1 MYKRL
6 FGLVWIALVFWGSI
20 VRAQGLMPVQEVA
33 RLVLALQPGESTELL
48 YGFAPGDSVGLLVAE
63 RDSDRIGSVEV
74 FEYPTTP
81 RLAERDAHRIVLG
94 WVSPRKQIYRIRIV
108 GHARRSRTV
117 HVILTRRPA
126 REGTVGFN
134 TTVYFR
140 SRIDSSAAGEL
151 ERISEQITDTTLV
164 PVMDRKIRLGARYTS
179 RTAAQGAV
187 VPLTLPGGTLSW
199 SMYIGVGEAGA
210 KAYQDGKDRFVS
222 AAASAAS
229 AIPGYGL
236 LAALA
241 LHGVNY
247 IDKALVH
254 GDAIRYALYAREADA
269 QAALSAKPT
278 LTKPLAEG
286 SSAAEALAFPKP
298 RQKQYWLVLR
308 STNWLE
314 PQDVWVAAESVQLRV
329 RTSATVR
336 KKTVGKVV
344 QEAYLAD

>member
-1 MYKRL
+1 MQMLGGYASA
-6 FGLVWIALVFWGSI
+6 W
-20 VRAQGLMPVQEVA
+20 AQTQWPVQEVA
-33 RLVLALQPGESTELL
+33 RLVLLLKPQASTELL
-48 YGFAPGDSVGLLVAE
+48 YGFAPGDSVSLLVAE
-63 RDSDRIGSVEV
+63 RDSDRIGGVEV

-81 RLAERDAHRIVLG
+81 RLAERESHRVALA
-94 WVSPRKQIYRIRIV
+94 WVSPRKQIYRIRIT
-108 GHARRSRTV
+108 GHERRERTV
-117 HVILTRRPA
+117 HIILKRRPA
-126 REGTVGFN
+126 QQSTVGFN

-140 SRIDSSAAGEL
+140 SHIDSTTAGEL
-151 ERISEQITDTTLV
+151 ERITEQITDTSLV
-164 PVMDRKIRLGARYTS
+164 PVLDRKIRLGARYTS

-187 VPLTLPGGTLSW
+187 VPLTLPSGTLSW

-229 AIPGYGL
+229 AIPGYGV

-247 IDKALVH
+247 IDKALVK
-254 GDAIRYALYAREADA
+254 GDAITYALYTREADA
-269 QAALSAKPT
+269 QAALSGKPGPAKPV
-278 LTKPLAEG
+278 AQG
-286 SSAAEALAFPKP
+286 ISAAEALAFPKP

-314 PQDVWVAAESVQLRV
+314 PQDVWVAAESVRLRV
-329 RTSATVR
+329 RSSATVR